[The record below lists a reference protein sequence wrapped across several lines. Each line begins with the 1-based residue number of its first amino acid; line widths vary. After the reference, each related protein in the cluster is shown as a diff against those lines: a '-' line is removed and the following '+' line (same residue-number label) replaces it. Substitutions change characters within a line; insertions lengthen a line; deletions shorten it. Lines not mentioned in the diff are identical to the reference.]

1 MNRKGDLSN
10 SYAPIIAINFDTIFS
25 RKPSIKEYLTKSKLD
40 RMFVK
45 EYKEL
50 TYKLYHKGFNVYIVS
65 FKPIKDLNDTL
76 WGKYLFFNSLVEYD
90 SLEDLAF
97 DCKNVYSYYID
108 SFSRRLLLEKSYT
121 LEEYKEQL

>member
-76 WGKYLFFNSLVEYD
+76 RIMKVLW
-90 SLEDLAF
+90 
-97 DCKNVYSYYID
+97 
-108 SFSRRLLLEKSYT
+108 RLREKIYQKMILL
-121 LEEYKEQL
+121 